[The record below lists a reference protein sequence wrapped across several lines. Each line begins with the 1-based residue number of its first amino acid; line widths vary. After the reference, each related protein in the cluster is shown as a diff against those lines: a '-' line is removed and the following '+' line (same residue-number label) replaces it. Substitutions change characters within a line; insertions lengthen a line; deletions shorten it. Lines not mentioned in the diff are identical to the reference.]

1 MDRRACV
8 DVPALP
14 LQLVVRGGVTGP
26 AAVVEKD
33 KPQGAILEANEA
45 ARRRGVLPG
54 MRYAA
59 ALSLAPDLHA
69 REVPPAATAAGVE
82 EVATILRRFSPGVE
96 PAPVDAEPGVF
107 WLDVAGLARLY
118 ASAGAWA
125 REVRAAL
132 AAAGFRAAV
141 VVGFSRFGT
150 YAVARSLGGAR
161 AVAFARPADED
172 AAARRVPLGRVGI
185 EPRARDD
192 LAKLG
197 VATVGQLCA
206 LPATG
211 IARRFGAEAR
221 RLHELAAGKLDEP
234 LTPAIPPEA
243 LVRRIDL
250 DDPEADVESLTFR
263 GKQLLDPLLPLL
275 MRRGEALAE
284 LTVRLGLRKDVRTE
298 IIRPAEP
305 TLDGVQVLG
314 LLRLRLEGA
323 ELPEGVRWLEAEAR
337 GAPATTEQLRL
348 WAAKPRCD
356 VRAAGRALA
365 RVRAAF
371 GDDAVVTARLR
382 DGHLPEARFAWE
394 PLGRLSLPSPRPAG
408 TRPLVRRIVDRP
420 APLPPRPP
428 NEPDGWLLRGVEH
441 GSVSRLVG
449 PYLLSGGW
457 WRLEVSRDY
466 YFAEMRG
473 GEIFWIYYDRR
484 RRRWFL
490 QGEVA

>member
-284 LTVRLGLRKDVRTE
+284 LTVRLG
-298 IIRPAEP
+298 
-305 TLDGVQVLG
+305 
-314 LLRLRLEGA
+314 
-323 ELPEGVRWLEAEAR
+323 
-337 GAPATTEQLRL
+337 
-348 WAAKPRCD
+348 
-356 VRAAGRALA
+356 
-365 RVRAAF
+365 
-371 GDDAVVTARLR
+371 
-382 DGHLPEARFAWE
+382 
-394 PLGRLSLPSPRPAG
+394 
-408 TRPLVRRIVDRP
+408 
-420 APLPPRPP
+420 
-428 NEPDGWLLRGVEH
+428 
-441 GSVSRLVG
+441 
-449 PYLLSGGW
+449 
-457 WRLEVSRDY
+457 
-466 YFAEMRG
+466 
-473 GEIFWIYYDRR
+473 
-484 RRRWFL
+484 
-490 QGEVA
+490 